1 MTQDTNTTPIRPTN
15 TQTATPIRPT
25 NTQTASH
32 NPSPSPNVT
41 PSHTNTTPSTPA
53 QTDHYAEMRML
64 QARWN
69 QLSIKSSGSTPEN
82 SPSPKPKKRVYKPRV
97 RAEKTPED
105 IYEKVDLS
113 KVSRSFCHT
122 AHRLCRILMGR
133 ANPHS
138 PLPPPPDQFYHHS
151 LQQAMPLESDP
162 DAPNAPRL
170 PLVDVRGI
178 NNDEG
183 YLDQDY
189 INYIVGAMQTR
200 GILYFTMDWGAH
212 VDDQFNQTMIQFFL
226 KVWKWGLTGVRFT
239 VAATEEAT
247 RLNLTDMHLTAIY
260 VKHFKYLRVMYK
272 KLIKDK
278 DVLVTEQEK
287 NSRSVALQRKTEK
300 RQKHLMDMGV
310 VPCYVDAF
318 ENRYCNSDDEVAL
331 DSTQRLVNYSKHP
344 FWRSPIAS
352 KFIDFVEDHKV
363 NSVVRIVGAKGRA
376 PKGNAPRP
384 RYRRDPPVIDYDAV
398 APSGLPE
405 DWYNPAFLAK
415 CTFADLLALKM
426 APRMFPLR
434 GNFLSIVPDTNS
446 VTLYNPEGTP
456 FMPPHVSDIPLNESQ
471 GSKPPQEFPNDTKY
485 DFQNHPVFTCEKSG
499 EPLSCRLFKTCQAET
514 IKKTVLK

>member
-1 MTQDTNTTPIRPTN
+1 
-15 TQTATPIRPT
+15 
-25 NTQTASH
+25 
-32 NPSPSPNVT
+32 
-41 PSHTNTTPSTPA
+41 
-53 QTDHYAEMRML
+53 
-64 QARWN
+64 
-69 QLSIKSSGSTPEN
+69 
-82 SPSPKPKKRVYKPRV
+82 
-97 RAEKTPED
+97 
-105 IYEKVDLS
+105 
-113 KVSRSFCHT
+113 
-122 AHRLCRILMGR
+122 
-133 ANPHS
+133 
-138 PLPPPPDQFYHHS
+138 
-151 LQQAMPLESDP
+151 
-162 DAPNAPRL
+162 
-170 PLVDVRGI
+170 
-178 NNDEG
+178 
-183 YLDQDY
+183 
-189 INYIVGAMQTR
+189 
-200 GILYFTMDWGAH
+200 MDWAAH

-226 KVWKWGLTGVRFT
+226 KEWKWGLTGVRFT

-318 ENRYCNSDDEVAL
+318 ENQYCNSDDEVAL

-352 KFIDFVEDHKV
+352 KFINFVEDHKV
-363 NSVVRIVGAKGRA
+363 NLVVQIVGAKGL
-376 PKGNAPRP
+376 
-384 RYRRDPPVIDYDAV
+384 IDYDAV

-446 VTLYNPEGTP
+446 VTLYNPKGTP

-471 GSKPPQEFPNDTKY
+471 GSKPPQEFPNDSRY
-485 DFQNHPVFTCEKSG
+485 DFQNHPVFSWPAEAGPSTSKAA
-499 EPLSCRLFKTCQAET
+499 PLDVNEVVNMEHDPLFDGSDSD
-514 IKKTVLK
+514 LDS